1 MSKIIF
7 VGDVHLKGSSPI
19 SRKDNYSET
28 ILNKLRFIND
38 YAHSIDCTTFIFLGD
53 IFDTVNTSL
62 QYFSHCLTLFKEI
75 KESGI
80 DIYTIVGN
88 HDLKYDSMDTLP
100 VTPLGILVKSDAIQ
114 ILDSLTV
121 DDVYIKGCHFP
132 ESPQPNTQ
140 SDLYSILLLH
150 RFYESGFN
158 ETPITK
164 EDAIDLGYDTYILG
178 HDHRPYHTV
187 EIETDTQSIKVLR
200 PGSLARNSS
209 EQYNRLRK
217 PRILILDTDTKLFHY
232 EEVPSESG
240 MDIFF
245 EKQAEEQLVSMKELV
260 DYLKSSYH
268 TADSSIRDFVKN
280 TDIPEDVKSLI
291 NTYLD
296 LLGA

>member
-1 MSKIIF
+1 M
-7 VGDVHLKGSSPI
+7 
-19 SRKDNYSET
+19 
-28 ILNKLRFIND
+28 
-38 YAHSIDCTTFIFLGD
+38 
-53 IFDTVNTSL
+53 
-62 QYFSHCLTLFKEI
+62 TLFKEI

>member
-7 VGDVHLKGSSPI
+7 VGDTHLKGSTPI

-28 ILNKLRFIND
+28 ILNKIQFIRD
-38 YAHSIDCTTFIFLGD
+38 YANSIDCTTVIFLGD

-62 QYFSHCLTLFKEI
+62 QYFSHCLTLFKQI
-75 KESGI
+75 MDSGI
-80 DIYTIVGN
+80 ELYTIVGN
-88 HDLKYDSMDTLP
+88 HDLRYDSMETLP
-100 VTPLGILVKSDAIQ
+100 ITPLGILIKSEAIRL
-114 ILDSLTV
+114 LDSLTV
-121 DDVYIKGCHFP
+121 DDVFIKGIHYP

-140 SDLYSILLLH
+140 TELYSILLLH

-158 ETPITK
+158 EIPVTK
-164 EDAIDLGYDTYILG
+164 EEVLELNYDTYIFG
-178 HDHRPYHTV
+178 HDHRPYQTID
-187 EIETDTQSIKVLR
+187 IETPTNTIKIIR
-200 PGSLARNSS
+200 PGSLARNTSD
-209 EQYNRLRK
+209 QFNRLRK
-217 PRILILDTDTKLFHY
+217 PRILVMDTDTKDFYY

-240 MDIFF
+240 LEVFF

-268 TADSSIRDFVKN
+268 SSDSSIRDYVIN
-280 TDIPEDVKSLI
+280 TAIPDDVKSLI